1 MKLLMVLM
9 LAALPLHCYAGSGCP
24 LVEEV
29 ISKAI
34 DSEVSKTE
42 YKEFL
47 QEFIDNDAT
56 ANAIDELKQCFLSQS
71 DETLDNVGMLMV
83 ISFSSYTLFKSADQ
97 GQVGSLFLTDNAKDT
112 GEQAFS
118 YIGS

>member
-24 LVEEV
+24 LMKEV
-29 ISKAI
+29 ISKTI
-34 DSEVSKTE
+34 DPKVSKTE

-71 DETLDNVGMLMV
+71 DETLDNVGVLMV
-83 ISFSSYTLFKSADQ
+83 ISFSLFKSADQ
-97 GQVGSLFLTDNAKDT
+97 GQVGSLFLTDNAKET

-118 YIGS
+118 CIG